1 MIGVILTAGQGQRLR
16 PYTNDRPKGL
26 VEINGIPL
34 LDFSIALLEK
44 IGAHN
49 ITVIGGFEGEKVKK
63 FVEAKQKP
71 HLSYTHVNEYQK
83 GNLISWMAALP
94 HITNEDVFLMNAD
107 HLYKRAVVEK
117 IVGQKN
123 GITAFCDTDRIL
135 GDDDMKVN
143 SHNNVVTDI
152 SKKLENFT
160 HGYVGCT
167 HISKELLPLYQA
179 TAQQLQKENDGTFAV
194 EKILAHVART
204 ASVNIGDISGAGWFE
219 IDTPE
224 ELKIAE
230 LFITNNTQ
238 DFYL

>member
-16 PYTNDRPKGL
+16 PFTNDRPKGL

-34 LDFSIALLEK
+34 LNFSIALLEK
-44 IGAHN
+44 IGAEK
-49 ITVIGGFEGEKVKK
+49 IILIGGFEGEKVKSYAEK
-63 FVEAKQKP
+63 TQKP
-71 HLSYTHVNEYQK
+71 HVTYTHVEQYQK

-117 IVGQKN
+117 ILGCKK
-123 GITAFCDTDRIL
+123 GITAFCDTDRVL
-135 GDDDMKVN
+135 GDDDMKV
-143 SHNNVVTDI
+143 HAPENVITDI
-152 SKKLENFT
+152 SKQLQTFT

-167 HISKELLPLYQA
+167 YINKELLPVYQE
-179 TAQQLQKENDGTFAV
+179 TAQELHEKNDGTFAV
-194 EKILAHVART
+194 EKILAEVSRKVPVT
-204 ASVNIGDISGAGWFE
+204 IGDISGAGWFE